1 METACVPIGLL
12 AYDGDIPAAWS
23 RVVPRHTLPSVCGN
37 TALQRILKDDDSAWW
52 VACFVVRPE
61 HRGTGVGIALLQ
73 EAVDYAGS
81 HGASVLDGH
90 PVDVGRLQARPS
102 ASAVFTGTMA
112 MFQAAG
118 FTEVGRTYPSRPVMR
133 KHLS

>member
-1 METACVPIGLL
+1 METARMPIGLL
-12 AYDGDIPAAWS
+12 AYVEDIPAGWS
-23 RVVPRHTLPSVCGN
+23 RVVPRHTLPGVCGN
-37 TALQRILKDDDSAWW
+37 RALQRILEEDESAWW
-52 VACFVVRPE
+52 VACLLVRRD
-61 HRGTGVGIALLQ
+61 HRGAGVGIALLR

-90 PVDVGRLQARPS
+90 PVDVGLLQARPS

-112 MFQAAG
+112 MFQASG
-118 FTEVGRTYPSRPVMR
+118 FIEVGRTYPSRPVMR